1 MNSNNQQQ
9 LNNAFS
15 SSSMTN
21 FVGQPQNLQQSNSV
35 TSFNSLNRN
44 GNGQQHQQQQFQN
57 NNLPY

>member
-44 GNGQQHQQQQFQN
+44 GNGPPFI
-57 NNLPY
+57 LREFL